1 MTNIKRIKKEDA
13 ILTAIDF
20 QEKLLPAMFEADK
33 VEAAAIKLASGLNV
47 MGVPGL
53 VTTQYAKGLG
63 ATVPAVAEALGDFEP
78 IDKSSFSAWNNDE
91 YKSALQ
97 KSGRK
102 TVILVGIET
111 HICVEQTALD
121 LLENGYTV
129 FVPADCVQS
138 RNPENKELSLRRME
152 AAGVVITCWESV
164 LYELLESSKA
174 PEFKAISAIVK

>member
-1 MTNIKRIKKEDA
+1 MDIKRIKKEDA

-33 VEAAAIKLASGLNV
+33 VEAAAIKMAAGLNV
-47 MGVPGL
+47 MGVPEI

-63 ATVPAVAEALGDFEP
+63 QTVPAVAEALGQFEP
-78 IDKSSFSAWNNDE
+78 IDKSSFSAWNNEE

-102 TVILVGIET
+102 TVILMGIET

-138 RNPENKELSLRRME
+138 RDPANKELSLRRME
-152 AAGVVITCWESV
+152 AAGVVITCAESI
-164 LYELLESSKA
+164 LYELLGSSRA
-174 PEFKAISAIVK
+174 AEFKAISAIVK

>member
-1 MTNIKRIKKEDA
+1 MDIKRIKKEDA

-20 QEKLLPAMFEADK
+20 QEKLLPAMFEAEK
-33 VEAAAIKLASGLNV
+33 VEAAAIKMAAGLNV
-47 MGVPGL
+47 MGVPEI

-63 ATVPAVAEALGDFEP
+63 QTVPAVEEALGELEP
-78 IDKSSFSAWNNDE
+78 IDKSSFSAWNNEE

-102 TVILVGIET
+102 TVILMGIET

-138 RNPENKELSLRRME
+138 RNPVNKELSLRRME
-152 AAGVVITCWESV
+152 AAGVVITCAESI
-164 LYELLESSKA
+164 LYELLGSSRA
-174 PEFKAISAIVK
+174 AEFKAISAIVK

>member
-1 MTNIKRIKKEDA
+1 MDVKRIKKEDA

-33 VEAAAIKLASGLNV
+33 VEAAAIKMAAGLNV
-47 MGVPGL
+47 MGVPEI

-63 ATVPAVAEALGDFEP
+63 QTVPAVAEALGQFEP
-78 IDKSSFSAWNNDE
+78 IDKSSFSAWNNEE
-91 YKSALQ
+91 YKLALQ

-102 TVILVGIET
+102 TVILMGIET

-138 RNPENKELSLRRME
+138 RDPANKELSLRRME
-152 AAGVVITCWESV
+152 AAGVVITCAESI
-164 LYELLESSKA
+164 LYELLGSSRA
-174 PEFKAISAIVK
+174 AEFKAISAIVK

>member
-1 MTNIKRIKKEDA
+1 MDIKRIKKEDA

-33 VEAAAIKLASGLNV
+33 VEAAAIKLAAGLNV
-47 MGVPGL
+47 MGVPEI

-63 ATVPAVAEALGDFEP
+63 PTAPAVEEALGEFEP
-78 IDKSSFSAWNNDE
+78 IDKSSFSAWNNEE
-91 YKSALQ
+91 YKAALQ

-102 TVILVGIET
+102 TVILMGIET

-138 RNPENKELSLRRME
+138 RNPVNKELSLRRME
-152 AAGVVITCWESV
+152 AAGVVITCAESV
-164 LYELLESSKA
+164 LYELLGSSRA
-174 PEFKAISAIVK
+174 VEFKAISAIVK

>member
-1 MTNIKRIKKEDA
+1 MNIKRIKKENT
-13 ILTAIDF
+13 ILTSIDF

-33 VEAAAIKLASGLNV
+33 VEAAAVKLAAGLDV
-47 MGVPGL
+47 LGVPKL

-63 ATVPAVAEALGDFEP
+63 ATVAPVAEALGDFEP
-78 IDKSSFSAWNNDE
+78 IDKSSFSAWKNEE
-91 YKSALQ
+91 YKSALEE
-97 KSGRK
+97 SGRR

-138 RNPENKELSLRRME
+138 RNPINKELSLRRME
-152 AAGVVITCWESV
+152 AAGVVITCWESI
-164 LYELLESSKA
+164 LYELLGSSRA
-174 PEFKAISAIVK
+174 AEFKAISAIVK

>member
-1 MTNIKRIKKEDA
+1 MDIKRIKKEDA

-20 QEKLLPAMFEADK
+20 QEKLLPAMFEAEK
-33 VEAAAIKLASGLNV
+33 VEAAAIKLAAGLNV
-47 MGVPGL
+47 MGVPEI

-63 ATVPAVAEALGDFEP
+63 PTVPAVEEALGEFEP
-78 IDKSSFSAWNNDE
+78 IDKSSFSAWNNEE

-102 TVILVGIET
+102 TVILMGIET

-138 RNPENKELSLRRME
+138 RNPVNKELSLRRME
-152 AAGVVITCWESV
+152 AAGVVITCAESV
-164 LYELLESSKA
+164 LYELLGSSRA
-174 PEFKAISAIVK
+174 VEFKAISAIVK

>member
-1 MTNIKRIKKEDA
+1 MDVKRIKKEDA

-20 QEKLLPAMFEADK
+20 QEKLLPAMFEAEQ
-33 VEAAAIKLASGLNV
+33 VEAAAIKMAAGLNV
-47 MGVPGL
+47 MGVPEI

-63 ATVPAVAEALGDFEP
+63 QTVPAVAEALGQFEP
-78 IDKSSFSAWNNDE
+78 IDKSSFSAWNNEE

-102 TVILVGIET
+102 TVILMGIET

-121 LLENGYTV
+121 LLENGYAV

-138 RNPENKELSLRRME
+138 RDPANKELSLRRME
-152 AAGVVITCWESV
+152 AAGVVITCAESI
-164 LYELLESSKA
+164 LYELLGSSRA
-174 PEFKAISAIVK
+174 AEFKAISAIVK

>member
-1 MTNIKRIKKEDA
+1 MDIKRIKKEDA

-33 VEAAAIKLASGLNV
+33 VEAAAIKMAAGLNV
-47 MGVPGL
+47 MGVPEI

-63 ATVPAVAEALGDFEP
+63 PTVPAVAEALGEFEP
-78 IDKSSFSAWNNDE
+78 IDKSSFSAWKNEE
-91 YKSALQ
+91 YQSALQ
-97 KSGRK
+97 KSDRK
-102 TVILVGIET
+102 TVILMGIET

-138 RNPENKELSLRRME
+138 RNPVNKELSLRRME
-152 AAGVVITCWESV
+152 AAGVVITCAESI
-164 LYELLESSKA
+164 LYELLESSRA
-174 PEFKAISAIVK
+174 GEFKAISAIVK

>member
-1 MTNIKRIKKEDA
+1 MDIKRIKKEGA

-20 QEKLLPAMFEADK
+20 QEKLLPAMFEAEK
-33 VEAAAIKLASGLNV
+33 VEAAAIKLAAGLNV
-47 MGVPGL
+47 MGVPKI

-63 ATVPAVAEALGDFEP
+63 PTVPAVEEALGQFEP
-78 IDKSSFSAWNNDE
+78 IDKSSFSAWNNEE
-91 YKSALQ
+91 YKAALQ

-102 TVILVGIET
+102 TVILMGIET

-138 RNPENKELSLRRME
+138 RNPVNKELSLRRME
-152 AAGVVITCWESV
+152 AAGVVITCAESV
-164 LYELLESSKA
+164 LYELLGSSRA
-174 PEFKAISAIVK
+174 VEFKAISAIVK

>member
-1 MTNIKRIKKEDA
+1 MDIKRIKKEDA

-33 VEAAAIKLASGLNV
+33 VEAAAIKLAAGLNV
-47 MGVPGL
+47 MGVPEI

-63 ATVPAVAEALGDFEP
+63 PTVPAVAEALGEFEP
-78 IDKSSFSAWNNDE
+78 IDKSSFSAWKNEE
-91 YKSALQ
+91 YQSELQ

-102 TVILVGIET
+102 TVILMGIET

-138 RNPENKELSLRRME
+138 RNPVNKELSLRRME
-152 AAGVVITCWESV
+152 AAGVVITCAESV
-164 LYELLESSKA
+164 LYELLGSSRA
-174 PEFKAISAIVK
+174 VEFKAISAIVK

>member
-1 MTNIKRIKKEDA
+1 MDVKRIKKEDA

-33 VEAAAIKLASGLNV
+33 VEAAAIKMAAGLNV
-47 MGVPGL
+47 MGVPEI

-63 ATVPAVAEALGDFEP
+63 QTVPAVAEALGQFEP
-78 IDKSSFSAWNNDE
+78 IDKSSFSAWNNEE

-102 TVILVGIET
+102 TVILMGIET

-138 RNPENKELSLRRME
+138 RDPANKELSLRRME
-152 AAGVVITCWESV
+152 AAGVVITCAESI
-164 LYELLESSKA
+164 LYELLGSSRA
-174 PEFKAISAIVK
+174 AEFKAISAIVK

>member
-1 MTNIKRIKKEDA
+1 MDIKRIKKEDA

-33 VEAAAIKLASGLNV
+33 VEAAVIKMAAGLNV
-47 MGVPGL
+47 MGVPEI

-63 ATVPAVAEALGDFEP
+63 QTVPTVAEALGQFEP
-78 IDKSSFSAWNNDE
+78 IDKSSFSAWNNEE

-102 TVILVGIET
+102 TVILMGIET

-138 RNPENKELSLRRME
+138 RNPVNKELSLRRME
-152 AAGVVITCWESV
+152 AAGVVITCAESI
-164 LYELLESSKA
+164 LYELLGSSRA
-174 PEFKAISAIVK
+174 AEFKAISAIVK

>member
-1 MTNIKRIKKEDA
+1 MDIKRIKKEDA

-20 QEKLLPAMFEADK
+20 QEKLLPAMFEAEK
-33 VEAAAIKLASGLNV
+33 VEAAAIKLAAGLNV
-47 MGVPGL
+47 MGVPEI

-63 ATVPAVAEALGDFEP
+63 PTVPAVEEALGEFEP
-78 IDKSSFSAWNNDE
+78 IDKSSFSAWNNEE

-102 TVILVGIET
+102 TVILMGIET

-138 RNPENKELSLRRME
+138 RNPVNKELSLRRME
-152 AAGVVITCWESV
+152 AAGVVITCAESV
-164 LYELLESSKA
+164 LYELLGSSRA
-174 PEFKAISAIVK
+174 VEFKTISAIVK

>member
-1 MTNIKRIKKEDA
+1 MDIKRIKKEDA

-33 VEAAAIKLASGLNV
+33 VEAAVIKMAAGLNV
-47 MGVPGL
+47 MGVPEI

-63 ATVPAVAEALGDFEP
+63 QTVPAVAEALGELEP
-78 IDKSSFSAWNNDE
+78 IDKSSFSAWNNEE
-91 YKSALQ
+91 YKSELQ
-97 KSGRK
+97 KSGRN
-102 TVILVGIET
+102 TVILMGIET

-138 RNPENKELSLRRME
+138 RNPVNKELSLRRME
-152 AAGVVITCWESV
+152 AAGVVIPCAESI
-164 LYELLESSKA
+164 LYELLGISSA
-174 PEFKAISAIVK
+174 YEFKAISAILN

>member
-1 MTNIKRIKKEDA
+1 MDIKRIKKEDA

-33 VEAAAIKLASGLNV
+33 VEAAAIKLAAGLDV
-47 MGVPGL
+47 MGIPKL

-63 ATVPAVAEALGDFEP
+63 PTVTSVAEALGDFEP
-78 IDKSSFSAWNNDE
+78 IDKSSFSAWKNEE
-91 YKSALQ
+91 YKTALQ

-102 TVILVGIET
+102 TVILMGIET

-138 RNPENKELSLRRME
+138 RNPANKELSLRRME
-152 AAGVVITCWESV
+152 AAGVVITCWESI
-164 LYELLESSKA
+164 LYELLGSA
-174 PEFKAISAIVK
+174 GAAEFKAISAMVK

>member
-1 MTNIKRIKKEDA
+1 MDVKRIKKEDA

-20 QEKLLPAMFEADK
+20 QEKLLPAMFEAEK
-33 VEAAAIKLASGLNV
+33 VEAAAIKLAAGLNV
-47 MGVPGL
+47 MGVPKI

-63 ATVPAVAEALGDFEP
+63 PTVPAVEEALGEFEP
-78 IDKSSFSAWNNDE
+78 IDKSSFSAWNNEE
-91 YKSALQ
+91 YKAALQ

-102 TVILVGIET
+102 TVILMGIET

-138 RNPENKELSLRRME
+138 RNPVNKELSLRRME
-152 AAGVVITCWESV
+152 AAGVVITCAESV
-164 LYELLESSKA
+164 LYELLGSSRA
-174 PEFKAISAIVK
+174 VEFKAISAIVK

>member
-1 MTNIKRIKKEDA
+1 MDIKRIKKEDA

-33 VEAAAIKLASGLNV
+33 VEAAAIKMAAGLNV
-47 MGVPGL
+47 MGVPGI

-63 ATVPAVAEALGDFEP
+63 PTVPAVEEALGEFEP
-78 IDKSSFSAWNNDE
+78 IDKSSFSAWNNEE
-91 YKSALQ
+91 YKAALQ

-102 TVILVGIET
+102 TVILMGIET

-138 RNPENKELSLRRME
+138 RNPVNKELSLRRME
-152 AAGVVITCWESV
+152 AAGVVITCAESI
-164 LYELLESSKA
+164 LYELLGSSRA
-174 PEFKAISAIVK
+174 AEFKAISAIVK

>member
-1 MTNIKRIKKEDA
+1 MDIKRIKKEDA

-20 QEKLLPAMFEADK
+20 QEKLLPAMFEAEK
-33 VEAAAIKLASGLNV
+33 VEAAAIKLAAGLNV
-47 MGVPGL
+47 MGVPEI

-63 ATVPAVAEALGDFEP
+63 PTVPAVEEALGEFEP
-78 IDKSSFSAWNNDE
+78 IDKSSFSAWNNEE

-102 TVILVGIET
+102 TVILMGIET

-138 RNPENKELSLRRME
+138 RNPVNKELSLRRME
-152 AAGVVITCWESV
+152 AAGVVITCAESI
-164 LYELLESSKA
+164 LYELLGSSRA
-174 PEFKAISAIVK
+174 AEFKAISAIVK

>member
-1 MTNIKRIKKEDA
+1 MNIKRIKKENT

-33 VEAAAIKLASGLNV
+33 VEAAAVKLAAGLDV
-47 MGVPGL
+47 LGVPKL

-63 ATVPAVAEALGDFEP
+63 ATVAPVAEALGDFEP
-78 IDKSSFSAWNNDE
+78 IDKSSFSAWKNEE
-91 YKSALQ
+91 YKSALEE
-97 KSGRK
+97 SGRR

-138 RNPENKELSLRRME
+138 RNPINKELSLRRME
-152 AAGVVITCWESV
+152 AAGVVITCWESI
-164 LYELLESSKA
+164 LYELLGSSRA
-174 PEFKAISAIVK
+174 AEFKAISAIVK

>member
-1 MTNIKRIKKEDA
+1 MDIKRIKKEDA

-33 VEAAAIKLASGLNV
+33 VEAAAIKMAAGLNV
-47 MGVPGL
+47 MGVPEI

-63 ATVPAVAEALGDFEP
+63 PTVPAVAEALGEFEP
-78 IDKSSFSAWNNDE
+78 IDKSSFSAWKNEE
-91 YKSALQ
+91 YKSELQ

-102 TVILVGIET
+102 TVILMGIET

-138 RNPENKELSLRRME
+138 RNPVNKELSLRRME
-152 AAGVVITCWESV
+152 AAGVVITCAESI
-164 LYELLESSKA
+164 LYELLGSSRA
-174 PEFKAISAIVK
+174 AEFKAISAIVK

>member
-1 MTNIKRIKKEDA
+1 MDIKRIKKENT

-33 VEAAAIKLASGLNV
+33 VEAAAVKLAAGLDV
-47 MGVPGL
+47 LGVPKL

-63 ATVPAVAEALGDFEP
+63 ATVAPVAEALGDFEP
-78 IDKSSFSAWNNDE
+78 IDKSSFSAWKNEE
-91 YKSALQ
+91 YKSALEE
-97 KSGRK
+97 SGRR

-138 RNPENKELSLRRME
+138 RNPINKELSLRRME
-152 AAGVVITCWESV
+152 AAGVVITCWESI
-164 LYELLESSKA
+164 LYELLGSSRA
-174 PEFKAISAIVK
+174 AEFKAISAIVK

>member
-1 MTNIKRIKKEDA
+1 MDIKRIKKEDA

-20 QEKLLPAMFEADK
+20 QEKLLPAMFEAEK
-33 VEAAAIKLASGLNV
+33 VEAAAIKLAAGLNV
-47 MGVPGL
+47 MGVPEI

-63 ATVPAVAEALGDFEP
+63 PTGPAVEEALGEFEP
-78 IDKSSFSAWNNDE
+78 IDKSSFSAWNNEE

-102 TVILVGIET
+102 TVILMGIET

-138 RNPENKELSLRRME
+138 RNPVNKELSLRRME
-152 AAGVVITCWESV
+152 AAGVVITCAESV
-164 LYELLESSKA
+164 LYELLESSRA
-174 PEFKAISAIVK
+174 AEFKAISAIVK

>member
-1 MTNIKRIKKEDA
+1 MDIKRIKKEDA

-33 VEAAAIKLASGLNV
+33 VEAAAIKMAAGLNV
-47 MGVPGL
+47 MGVPEI

-63 ATVPAVAEALGDFEP
+63 PTVPAVEEALGEFEP
-78 IDKSSFSAWNNDE
+78 IDKSSFSAWKNEE
-91 YKSALQ
+91 YQSELQ

-102 TVILVGIET
+102 TVILMGIET

-138 RNPENKELSLRRME
+138 RNPVNKELSLRRME
-152 AAGVVITCWESV
+152 AAGVVITCAESV
-164 LYELLESSKA
+164 LYELLGSSRA
-174 PEFKAISAIVK
+174 VEFKAISAIVK